1 MQFGIDFG
9 TTRTVIAACD
19 RGNYPVVSV
28 EDPHGDSHDFLP
40 SVVAL
45 DGERIVCGWEAMEL
59 RGTPTFTRSF
69 KRALSGPYVTA
80 ATPVALGTQTRTVGE
95 ILAAYATHV
104 VGHLQR
110 FQKELTDSSPIEV
123 VLGVPAHSH
132 HAQRLITMSAF
143 SRTGI
148 TVKGLINEPSAAAF
162 EYTHRHSRTLNSRR
176 TSILVYDLGG
186 GTFDASLVSITG
198 GNHTIVDT
206 VGRPRLGG
214 DDLDK
219 VLATLALDTL
229 GRADDAFSATARM
242 RLLDEAKSAKEAI
255 VPQSRRIVLAVGDE
269 DVTIPV
275 PVFYEAASPLI
286 DETLA
291 AIAPLIGSD
300 SLRDTSIAGIYLVGG
315 TTSLPVVAQ
324 TLRKKFGHRVHR
336 SPLPSP
342 PSPSSPKRSARS
354 SATASTALPCP
365 PPRQPSA
372 SPSPPIR
379 IPTSPSARSA
389 PTPSVSSVNGMP
401 AARSASTRSSAPAP
415 TSPLLNAST
424 GPHTMSAGSATG
436 NSTTTSPSSPRWLSP
451 LPPTPSPFP
460 RTNSVASQSPAPTAA
475 PSCTNVSPSTTT
487 ALSPS
492 PSMSTNS
499 AFTSVASF
507 FSWLLALGSWR
518 GPHSLWISLECGP
531 SSCSHSGFCIPWA
544 ANELPGNTMRPNSTP
559 APRLQSQP
567 GRTLD

>member
-19 RGNYPVVSV
+19 RGNYPVVAI

-45 DGERIVCGWEAMEL
+45 DGDRIVCGWEAMEL
-59 RGTPTFTRSF
+59 RSTSTFTRSF
-69 KRALSGPYVTA
+69 KRALTGRLVTA
-80 ATPVALGTQTRTVGE
+80 ATPVTLGSQTRTVGE
-95 ILAAYATHV
+95 VLAAFAAHV
-104 VGHLQR
+104 VTHLRR
-110 FQKELTDSSPIEV
+110 FQEELSDTSPIEV

-186 GTFDASLVSITG
+186 GTFDASLVSIAG

-214 DDLDK
+214 DDLDEL
-219 VLATLALDTL
+219 LADLALHTL
-229 GRADDAFSATARM
+229 GRADDAFSATART
-242 RLLDEAKSAKEAI
+242 RLVDEARSAKEAI

-286 DETLA
+286 DETLS

-300 SLRDTSIAGIYLVGG
+300 SLHDTSIAGIYLVGG

-336 SPLPSP
+336 SPLPS
-342 PSPSSPKRSARS
+342 
-354 SATASTALPCP
+354 ASTAVGLAIAADPD
-365 PPRQPSA
+365 
-372 SPSPPIR
+372 
-379 IPTSPSARSA
+379 
-389 PTPSVSSVNGMP
+389 SSF
-401 AARSASTRSSAPAP
+401 ALSEKRTRSI
-415 TSPLLNAST
+415 
-424 GPHTMSAGSATG
+424 GVFREWDAGSEVSFDTLIAPGADEASAERIYRAAHNVGWFRYGEFDDDFTLIAEVVVPFTPETA
-436 NSTTTSPSSPRWLSP
+436 SLSDADLRQLPVTRTDYGP
-451 LPPTPSPFP
+451 LVHERVTV
-460 RTNSVASQSPAPTAA
+460 NDDGI
-475 PSCTNVSPSTTT
+475 VSI
-487 ALSPS
+487 AID
-492 PSMSTNS
+492 
-499 AFTSVASF
+499 VDE
-507 FSWLLALGSWR
+507 LGIHIR
-518 GPHSLWISLECGP
+518 
-531 SSCSHSGFCIPWA
+531 
-544 ANELPGNTMRPNSTP
+544 R
-559 APRLQSQP
+559 
-567 GRTLD
+567 

>member
-9 TTRTVIAACD
+9 TTRTVISACD

-69 KRALSGPYVTA
+69 KRALSGRHVTA

-95 ILAAYATHV
+95 VLAAYATHV

-110 FQKELTDSSPIEV
+110 FQKELNDSSPIEV

-214 DDLDK
+214 DDLDE

-291 AIAPLIGSD
+291 AIALLIGSD

-336 SPLPSP
+336 SPLPS
-342 PSPSSPKRSARS
+342 
-354 SATASTALPCP
+354 ASTAVGLAIAADPDSNFALSEKRTHSIGVFREWDAGSEVSFDPLISPGSDESSAERIYRAAHNVGWFRYGEFDDDFALVAEVVVPFTADTAALSEDELRRLPVTRTDGGP
-365 PPRQPSA
+365 LVHER
-372 SPSPPIR
+372 
-379 IPTSPSARSA
+379 
-389 PTPSVSSVNGMP
+389 VSVNDDGI
-401 AARSASTRSSAPAP
+401 
-415 TSPLLNAST
+415 
-424 GPHTMSAGSATG
+424 
-436 NSTTTSPSSPRWLSP
+436 
-451 LPPTPSPFP
+451 
-460 RTNSVASQSPAPTAA
+460 
-475 PSCTNVSPSTTT
+475 VSI
-487 ALSPS
+487 AID
-492 PSMSTNS
+492 
-499 AFTSVASF
+499 VDE
-507 FSWLLALGSWR
+507 LGIHIR
-518 GPHSLWISLECGP
+518 
-531 SSCSHSGFCIPWA
+531 
-544 ANELPGNTMRPNSTP
+544 R
-559 APRLQSQP
+559 
-567 GRTLD
+567 